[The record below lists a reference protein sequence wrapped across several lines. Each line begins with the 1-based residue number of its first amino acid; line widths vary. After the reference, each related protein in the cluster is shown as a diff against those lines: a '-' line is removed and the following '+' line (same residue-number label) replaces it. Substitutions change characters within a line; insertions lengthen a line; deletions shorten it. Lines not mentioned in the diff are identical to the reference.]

1 MATSTLM
8 SPEEAAEEKYGVGI
22 YFGQDIDKQV
32 FVEALMP
39 GGSAALARAVKAKD
53 ILLKVS
59 RLSFKMA
66 RMTPQL
72 QE

>member
-1 MATSTLM
+1 MILAHTMATSTLM

-39 GGSAALARAVKAKD
+39 GGSAALARAVKAHD
-53 ILLKVS
+53 VLLKVS
-59 RLSFKMA
+59 RVRIQMA
-66 RMTPQL
+66 R
-72 QE
+72 